1 MSKIVHYYRK
11 TPAPHSLLPSI
22 KEQLS
27 GEQAASIVRIDTES
41 CFNVQLSA
49 GAALNEEDTARLEW
63 LLAET
68 FDKGGLQLETSSF
81 TTTAT
86 AAAAAAATD
95 HHVAIVEFGPRMT
108 FTSAFSSNAT
118 SICAACGLDT
128 ISRLERSRRYAV
140 TFASA
145 PDAETVA
152 AIKSLLHDRMTEEEY
167 VTPLTSFEAGVETK
181 EIQWVPIMEEGR
193 AALEKINDEMGL
205 GFDEW
210 DLNYYTELFQV
221 SSCNV
226 CVCF

>member
-22 KEQLS
+22 KEQLTA
-27 GEQAASIVRIDTES
+27 EQAASILSIDTES
-41 CFNVQLSA
+41 CFNVLLST
-49 GAALNEEDTARLEW
+49 GTLNEQDTARLEW

-68 FDKGGLQLETSSF
+68 FDKGGLQLETSSL
-81 TTTAT
+81 TSSSDA
-86 AAAAAAATD
+86 
-95 HHVAIVEFGPRMT
+95 VAVVEFGPRMT

-118 SICAACGLDT
+118 SICAACGLDSVT
-128 ISRLERSRRYAV
+128 RLERSRRYAI

-145 PDAETVA
+145 ADDATVA
-152 AIKSLLHDRMTEEEY
+152 AIKTLLHDRMTEEEY

-210 DLNYYTELFQV
+210 DLDYYTDLFQV
-221 SSCNV
+221 GRCWIDFRLRWS
-226 CVCF
+226 

>member
-22 KEQLS
+22 KEQLTA
-27 GEQAASIVRIDTES
+27 EQAASILSIDTES
-41 CFNVQLSA
+41 CFNVQIST
-49 GAALNEEDTARLEW
+49 GALNEQDTARLEW

-68 FDKGGLQLETSSF
+68 FDKGGLQLETSSL
-81 TTTAT
+81 TSPSDA
-86 AAAAAAATD
+86 
-95 HHVAIVEFGPRMT
+95 VAVVEFGPRMT

-118 SICAACGLDT
+118 SICAACGLDSIT
-128 ISRLERSRRYAV
+128 RLERSRRYAI

-145 PDAETVA
+145 ADDATVA
-152 AIKSLLHDRMTEEEY
+152 AIKTLLHDRMTEEEY

-193 AALEKINDEMGL
+193 AALEKINEEMGL

-210 DLNYYTELFQV
+210 DLDYYTELFQV
-221 SSCNV
+221 GLCWIDLR
-226 CVCF
+226 

>member
-1 MSKIVHYYRK
+1 MSKIIHYYRK
-11 TPAPHSLLPSI
+11 TPTPHSLLPSL

-27 GEQAASIVRIDTES
+27 TEQAASILRIDTES
-41 CFNVQLSA
+41 CFNVQLSTD
-49 GAALNEEDTARLEW
+49 LNEQDTARLEW

-68 FDKGGLQLETSSF
+68 FDKGGLTLETSSL
-81 TTTAT
+81 TTS
-86 AAAAAAATD
+86 D
-95 HHVAIVEFGPRMT
+95 DNVVVLEFGPRMT

-118 SICAACGLDT
+118 SICAACGLD
-128 ISRLERSRRYAV
+128 SVLRLERSRRYAI
-140 TFASA
+140 TFTSSVNT
-145 PDAETVA
+145 DETVA
-152 AIKSLLHDRMTEEEY
+152 TIKALLHDRMTEEEY

-221 SSCNV
+221 RYVVVVVDIV
-226 CVCF
+226 CWI